1 MSLGFMTQADGKERW
16 TKPNEG
22 RLKINVDAACF
33 TDFNKFSFAFITQD
47 IQDTVIDAFSSC
59 RQGQEPEIIEAIG
72 IREALSWVKE
82 KKGENVLGD
91 VLMFL
96 YPF

>member
-1 MSLGFMTQADGKERW
+1 MIQADGKERW

-59 RQGQEPEIIEAIG
+59 RRGQVEPEIVEATG
-72 IREALSWVKE
+72 IRGAKL
-82 KKGENVLGD
+82 GEGEERGECYGGVILPSYDPGN
-91 VLMFL
+91 
-96 YPF
+96 